1 MLRERRSTLKDLHL
15 AGVCAGRE
23 ERISTSIFMTTARFV
38 EKSPTKQGRGSEL
51 VPPQGLGK
59 KCNIIVRQMYAPWF
73 CLVTTKIWSNR
84 HLSPR
89 CITALGSWT
98 NRVIALRQISVT
110 ALFYLEDSRKIHLR
124 GVRAHR
130 STDARRRVPQRT
142 GERASELALALL
154 FICLSLPGPVL
165 CKLGQPGV
173 FVLPE
178 VLTLVLRPFLFYFR
192 GLFPSLSFSHHHFGL
207 LFPILPT

>member
-1 MLRERRSTLKDLHL
+1 MLLERQSTLKDLHL

-98 NRVIALRQISVT
+98 NRVIALRPISGT
-110 ALFYLEDSRKIHLR
+110 ALFYLEDSRRIH
-124 GVRAHR
+124 
-130 STDARRRVPQRT
+130 P
-142 GERASELALALL
+142 
-154 FICLSLPGPVL
+154 
-165 CKLGQPGV
+165 
-173 FVLPE
+173 
-178 VLTLVLRPFLFYFR
+178 
-192 GLFPSLSFSHHHFGL
+192 
-207 LFPILPT
+207 